1 MDSETGKIRGQ
12 VGVRNTGNGM
22 GLTPLF
28 SASGP
33 TGAVS
38 AAPMR
43 PTWGPI
49 PADGPLLLLCAPRSY
64 CAPAEPR

>member
-33 TGAVS
+33 HWGCERCTNEANVGPHPSGWSTATAVCP
-38 AAPMR
+38 AVLLR
-43 PTWGPI
+43 P
-49 PADGPLLLLCAPRSY
+49 C
-64 CAPAEPR
+64 